1 MFRDHQDIN
10 RSPPKYLVMAVSYK
24 EIDNLK
30 DSDGIDEEDSSS
42 DDQGQDEALRVTE
55 YIAVLSNNH
64 HKHKSYS

>member
-42 DDQGQDEALRVTE
+42 DNQGQDEAQRLTE
-55 YIAVLSNNH
+55 
-64 HKHKSYS
+64 